1 MKIRAITTVRNTNN
15 TTAINKKNNSK
26 NKTNKQQH
34 IQYPNIPSQ
43 AYVGYV
49 NFKSIKPEYEINLS
63 NEELKSRVNTLG
75 TYKMLDTKS
84 LAYRSLADNDQKA
97 LKHLVKA
104 ASILDWVYLR
114 QDNEHNIPFYYHLL
128 TETANYNENAKLA
141 LELFEAQ
148 KGINAKDNN
157 GQNVSI
163 AKNHPATLGR
173 GFYPEDLNKEEFHNI
188 LLKMLNDGQTNEV
201 KKILNQRSIVEREG
215 DALKAT
221 DYTEY
226 FQEEFLVAAEEL
238 KKAAALC
245 TNEEFAKYLELQA
258 QALTMNN
265 PQLDAYADI
274 AWAKLQ
280 DTPLEFTITRES
292 YDDKLTPTVLENPT
306 LKELLDKHKI
316 TPTSKDNIGV
326 RVGIV
331 NKLGTEYILQM
342 KEALPLLAEHMPFK
356 NEYTQNIS
364 TKNNKQT
371 MIDADI
377 VAMMGQIGAYRG
389 GISLASNLPN
399 NDKLALQQGGGHRN
413 VYHIQT
419 RQAKYSSNIQEKL
432 NKILDKTFHKYYDVD
447 TLHDFTILHENLH
460 SLGPKDGSEKLGSY
474 KHVLEENKADMGA
487 IAMLDIL
494 TKNGLYSPF
503 KQRKLITSFIA
514 SYVLKGPNF
523 ESAHRKRNIM
533 QYNYF
538 IQNGGITFNDDG
550 KMIIDF
556 DKITELSKKSLKEIV
571 RLQLDGDINKAKA
584 YVDKYAVWTEDLQK
598 LADKIKSAD
607 TITNNKIIMPLAEA
621 ILSKD
626 I

>member
-1 MKIRAITTVRNTNN
+1 MKIRAITTIKNKNN
-15 TTAINKKNNSK
+15 ISTINKKNS
-26 NKTNKQQH
+26 NKTNTNQQQNV
-34 IQYPNIPSQ
+34 QYPNVPVQ

-49 NFKSIKPEYEINLS
+49 NFKSFKPDYEINLS
-63 NEELKSRVNTLG
+63 GKELQNRVASLG
-75 TYKMLDTKS
+75 EYKMLDEQS
-84 LAYRSLADNDQKA
+84 LTYKNLADGDKKA
-97 LKHLVKA
+97 LKHLVAA
-104 ASILDWVYLR
+104 ASALDWVYLR

-128 TETANYNENAKLA
+128 TEVANYNKKAELA

-157 GQNVSI
+157 GQNI
-163 AKNHPATLGR
+163 NLAKNHSATPGR
-173 GFYPEDLNKEEFHNI
+173 GFYPEDLGKEEFHNI
-188 LLKMLNDGQTNEV
+188 LIKMLENGESNEV
-201 KKILNQRSIVEREG
+201 RKILNQRSIVERDGEK
-215 DALKAT
+215 LKAT

-226 FQEEFLVAAEEL
+226 FQEEFLIAAEEL
-238 KKAAALC
+238 KKAAAHS

-258 QALTMNN
+258 QALSMNN

-292 YDDKLTPTVLENPT
+292 YDDKLTPTVMENPK
-306 LKELLDKHKI
+306 LKQLLDKNKI
-316 TPTSKDNIGV
+316 IPTAKDNIGV

-342 KEALPLLAEHMPFK
+342 KDSLPMLAEHMPFK
-356 NEYTQNIS
+356 NEYKQNIS
-364 TKNNKQT
+364 TKDNKQT

-399 NDKLALQQGGGHRN
+399 SDKLAIKQGGGHRN
-413 VYHIQT
+413 VYHVQT
-419 RQAKYSSNIQEKL
+419 RQAKYSSNIKEKL
-432 NKILDKTFHKYYDVD
+432 NSILDKTFHKYYDVNL
-447 TLHDFTILHENLH
+447 LHDFTILHENLH
-460 SLGPKDGSEKLGSY
+460 SLGPKEGLEKLGSY

-487 IAMLDIL
+487 LAMLDVL
-494 TKNGLYSPF
+494 TQNGLYSPL
-503 KQRKLITSFIA
+503 KQRKLITSFLT

-556 DKITELSKKSLKEIV
+556 DKITELSKKCLKEIV
-571 RLQLDGDINKAKA
+571 RLQIDGDISKAKA

-598 LADKIKSAD
+598 LADKIKTAD
-607 TITNNKIIMPLAEA
+607 TITNNKIVMPLAEM
-621 ILSKD
+621 ILSK
-626 I
+626 